1 MVFLLQTDGLKHV
14 KYCMRTSNTISA
26 EADDTSVTIKQ
37 AWIEDLTK
45 LYEKDD
51 FHNQLNLDEHA
62 YQAWFSLEQKL

>member
-1 MVFLLQTDGLKHV
+1 
-14 KYCMRTSNTISA
+14 MRTSNTISA

-62 YQAWFSLEQKL
+62 YQAWFSLEQKF

>member
-1 MVFLLQTDGLKHV
+1 
-14 KYCMRTSNTISA
+14 MRTSNTISA

-62 YQAWFSLEQKL
+62 YQA